1 MALHAEIG
9 ARLDERAANAVA
21 DQLERMFSASFGKE
35 LGDEVGKGL
44 HEGIRQEMAQMD
56 AEVSQLGNR
65 LQSGMSEHGRR
76 AGRGFGGAFGSEL
89 ASAIPGV
96 SGFTSAMAGYE
107 SAAGKVGALAGRA
120 LGMAFTAAAG
130 GLIGAAAYTLFKGF
144 ERYEAID
151 AAKNRLDSLNRTLE
165 GTGRAGIDVK
175 AVMDTVTATVQGT
188 PFALDKAFSVATRA
202 LASNT
207 GDLKRFMTDV
217 TDAAGF
223 AGGSIDE
230 IGEAFLKVANTGKVQ
245 MDVIGNELRN
255 IPILPWL
262 QETLNVTGSQLA
274 KMISDGKV
282 GLEDLLKTIEQHA
295 PGFAKAAGDTIQGA
309 MENAQTAVARLGAN
323 FLGALFGK
331 PTEDANGLKDAIKA
345 VSERID
351 ELNRWVTAHQTE
363 IRHYFEE
370 GVDAAK
376 AVADAIGEVMEWIDK
391 IPGGI
396 TTVVVA
402 FGAWKTI
409 SGITSLVTTLTGI
422 DVTLSTVIPAA
433 ASKAATGISTALA
446 AVQIPAWLLTLMK
459 WGPTLGVGLQSDQKD
474 AKDVGLPEV
483 KFDDKGRPYLPGT
496 PYDPANGTDASMP
509 GYGGGS
515 GTFGYGDWQSQTRP
529 NAARRQ
535 GLPDFDLNRTYG
547 GPGSNGAPP
556 AGNPI
561 LPPPG
566 NDDGSG
572 GKPKLP
578 KAPVVPYDMTLP
590 PSLPGMPQDA
600 SVFSAESSF
609 LDARHKLAEKRARLT
624 QLEGDANATEQDVLN
639 ARNDVIEADRDLQG
653 AEMRM
658 GEARASQ
665 YEKLTKQTQRHVK
678 DLGDIGA
685 SIDKDF
691 GISKGLAGIAENIT
705 KFIANLAAAP
715 LLGQLQAVSKANPSQ
730 GGYGLMG
737 ILGAQGVFGD
747 QFTGV
752 DYSRSGLGPVQLQ
765 PGYGGAPTGGGV
777 PYGLPTGTNTGGYG
791 SSGAIFPPWVHAIEQ
806 AFGVK
811 ASTYPGHQEGD
822 RNEAGYAPNPN
833 HENRG
838 IDWSGPVDAMQRFAD
853 YLDSIRGSMEQV
865 IWQNPNT
872 GQKVG
877 VAGGQDVSGTGYYAS
892 DYGEH
897 QNHVHTRQSASIP
910 LPGMSG
916 SAPTQAPAWS
926 ADWVAMAMKESGG
939 HWDANTGNGYYG
951 GLQFTPSS
959 WAAAGGTQYAPSADQ
974 ATPYQQALT
983 AEQLYKMQGRGAWP
997 NTFTEGSNGP
1007 AAPVAGAYGTG
1018 APLPALGGGGLP
1030 GTGMPTAA
1038 PFATRQYGGVEPS
1051 AGFGKGG
1058 VGMDGGGAL
1067 GLAVQAGGMALDAM
1081 APGAGQAAQTG
1092 VKLINRAIEY
1102 GGQVAGIG
1110 VQGAMETLLPTGGSE
1125 LANNSW
1131 FTRILGGL
1139 AGAAPALPNLAGKGS
1154 QKKPEDVANIDP
1166 GAAAKGEVQP
1176 ANNTTINV
1184 TNNRATE
1191 DGTGRDI
1198 AWHQQQAN
1206 QAPGM

>member
-1 MALHAEIG
+1 MALHTEIG

-151 AAKNRLDSLNRTLE
+151 AAKNRLDSLNRTLTA
-165 GTGRAGIDVK
+165 TGRAGIDVK

-496 PYDPANGTDASMP
+496 PYDPANGTDASVP
-509 GYGGGS
+509 GYSGGS
-515 GTFGYGDWQSQTRP
+515 GNFGYGDWQSQTRP

-665 YEKLTKQTQRHVK
+665 YEKLTKQTQQHVK

-737 ILGAQGVFGD
+737 ILGAQGAFGD
-747 QFTGV
+747 QFTGI
-752 DYSRSGLGPVQLQ
+752 DYSRSGLGPAGLQ
-765 PGYGGAPTGGGV
+765 PGYATQ
-777 PYGLPTGTNTGGYG
+777 YGQPGFAAQPGESARDFAHRAMMPFWQSMGFTVGD
-791 SSGAIFPPWVHAIEQ
+791 HA
-806 AFGVK
+806 
-811 ASTYPGHQEGD
+811 
-822 RNEAGYAPNPN
+822 
-833 HENRG
+833 
-838 IDWSGPVDAMQRFAD
+838 AD
-853 YLDSIRGSMEQV
+853 
-865 IWQNPNT
+865 
-872 GQKVG
+872 K
-877 VAGGQDVSGTGYYAS
+877 
-892 DYGEH
+892 YGEH
-897 QNHVHTRQSASIP
+897 QNGALDIMVDSIAEGNKVLQQVLRDPNVYGAIFNNQTYGYGHGATPQDYSAGHTGNPTQDHQDHVHALYR
-910 LPGMSG
+910 PGGPNNITPSGYSSGGG
-916 SAPTQAPAWS
+916 SAPATSQQWS

-939 HWDANTGNGYYG
+939 HWDANTGNGFYG

-997 NTFTEGSNGP
+997 NTFTEGNNGP

-1030 GTGMPTAA
+1030 GMGMPTAA
-1038 PFATRQYGGVEPS
+1038 PFATRQYGGVEPNG
-1051 AGFGKGG
+1051 GFGKGG